1 MVRESPQV
9 KRHSILR
16 NEVIDMYRNCLLN
29 LQVASG
35 VVPGNKSEVSTTPAT
50 LTQNYVC
57 GGEGIIGQQNI
68 HRGAVIARF

>member
-1 MVRESPQV
+1 
-9 KRHSILR
+9 
-16 NEVIDMYRNCLLN
+16 MYRNCLLN